1 VSKQNSNTAIDIL
14 TASVLGATV
23 AMIITM
29 FVCAIG
35 ASMMAAER
43 AGEGSAGIISVIAL
57 ISSSTVGAVI
67 ACRKAGHHRL
77 AVCLGAGITYLLILF
92 ACTATFFDGEYQ
104 AVGTT
109 ALAVLGGSSCAA
121 LLGLR
126 EKQPRSR
133 YSKYHNSKV
142 VQNRQIGN

>member
-1 VSKQNSNTAIDIL
+1 MSKQNSNMALDIL
-14 TASVLGATV
+14 TASVLGAIV
-23 AMIITM
+23 AIVITMII
-29 FVCAIG
+29 CAIG
-35 ASMMAAER
+35 ASMIAAER
-43 AGEGSAGIISVIAL
+43 AGEGSVGIISVIAL
-57 ISSSTVGAVI
+57 ISSSTVGAMV

-92 ACTATFFDGEYQ
+92 ACTATFFDGKYQ

-109 ALAVLGGSSCAA
+109 VLAILGGSGCAA

-133 YSKYHNSKV
+133 YSKYHHSKL